1 MVRNSAIESLNGS
14 IQQQQQQQQQQPL
27 TASYARRGYIV
38 SLELLP

>member
-14 IQQQQQQQQQQPL
+14 IQQQQQQQPL